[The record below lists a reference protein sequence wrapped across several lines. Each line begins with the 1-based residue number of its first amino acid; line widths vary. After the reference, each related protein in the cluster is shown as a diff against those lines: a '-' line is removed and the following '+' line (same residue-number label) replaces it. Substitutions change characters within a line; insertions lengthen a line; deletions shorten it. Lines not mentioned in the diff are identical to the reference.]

1 MHPARSPSPGRGND
15 DDPQRAYLYPRPR
28 DSGLQLLGFRSLSPV
43 PWDPRVPPSCI
54 SWSPSPGPSPLSP
67 QGPHLELNK
76 CAIGFSRFCL
86 CVVVCGHQRTGWE
99 AEAAVLSPPPPPPGP
114 PPLTTSFL
122 PHLPKGSSFLCTFV
136 PICVP
141 QTLRWRPPPSVPH
154 VLPFPSSHP
163 CLWGLETREEMTETL
178 WSPPACVLAPGHT
191 LRPEAAPTRYSD
203 TSVWRSPAQI
213 CHCPVAC
220 VSSLLSP

>member
-76 CAIGFSRFCL
+76 CAIGSPPCS
-86 CVVVCGHQRTGWE
+86 VC
-99 AEAAVLSPPPPPPGP
+99 VLSSVGTRGLGGRLRRLSC
-114 PPLTTSFL
+114 PLLLLPQGLRLSPHPSFHTSPRGL
-122 PHLPKGSSFLCTFV
+122 PFSAPLSPSASLRPSGGGHR
-136 PICVP
+136 P
-141 QTLRWRPPPSVPH
+141 QSPT

-163 CLWGLETREEMTETL
+163 CLWGLETREEMTEPL
-178 WSPPACVLAPGHT
+178 WSPPACVLPPGHT

-203 TSVWRSPAQI
+203 TSVWRPWART
-213 CHCPVAC
+213 
-220 VSSLLSP
+220 